1 MTAPPTVPPPATLIV
16 GAGRLGTALG
26 EGLQRAGWPVVLVAR
41 SEASAVRAGA
51 RGLAVV
57 RSLAVAPV
65 ADLVLISVPDDA
77 MAGAAR
83 ALAAAPQVLRPSSIV
98 LHTSGAVPVNAL
110 RDAAST
116 GIPIG
121 SLHPMQSV
129 TAQSGAAVLRGA
141 SAAVSGD
148 PAALTM
154 AERVAQALGMDPFRL
169 ADEAKPLYHA
179 ASAVAANFTVALL
192 DVAIELAC
200 TAGMPSAHA
209 RRALARLAAGATARV
224 ADVETTGALT
234 GPIARGDAGT
244 VRLHLAAL
252 RQSAPHILP
261 LYVEAARS
269 TLRLASRAGLN
280 ADAVRAIAVAL
291 DNAEGP

>member
-1 MTAPPTVPPPATLIV
+1 MTSPPTVPPPATLIV

-83 ALAAAPQVLRPSSIV
+83 ALAAAPQLLRPSSIV
-98 LHTSGAVPVNAL
+98 LHTSGAVPISAL
-110 RDAAST
+110 RDAAPT
-116 GIPIG
+116 GTPIG

-141 SAAVSGD
+141 SAAMSGD
-148 PAALTM
+148 PAALAM

-169 ADEAKPLYHA
+169 A
-179 ASAVAANFTVALL
+179 
-192 DVAIELAC
+192 
-200 TAGMPSAHA
+200 
-209 RRALARLAAGATARV
+209 AGATARV
-224 ADVETTGALT
+224 TEVETTGALT

-280 ADAVRAIAVAL
+280 ADAVRAIAAAL
-291 DNAEGP
+291 DDAEGP